1 MELIVG
7 ALIEFNDAE
16 VRVGEGD
23 GVRSFEVTEE
33 TDIAPEGV
41 TVGEGDQVMVVAAN
55 GVAMVVVKAES
66 LRLPAFG

>member
-1 MELIVG
+1 MG

-23 GVRSFEVTEE
+23 EARSFEVTEE
-33 TDIAPEGV
+33 TDVAPEGV
-41 TVGEGDQVMVVAAN
+41 TVGEGDQVMVVAVN